1 MSALPTRKCSHCG
14 ERVTLT
20 PRRGRNSG
28 RRPPRAEAPSLHH
41 GARYCGTSCRH
52 RGRNSGRRPPR
63 AEAPSLHDGARY
75 CGTSC
80 RQAAHEDRRTRA
92 RAVLLVDVRYLLALI
107 SHGNGRE
114 ARTLVRRARGGVFAT
129 ELHKPKETRLITIIF
144 PLHTAGLLVL
154 LGRELLGHGMRPH
167 VEFGQPLLAER
178 LKRLALGLERA
189 RLALGGVELHKRP
202 FALGQL
208 VGRARLA
215 SAPVLSWF
223 RPARHLGYLTGSMA
237 ARPFYL
243 RPPAGAPAR
252 ARHHYS
258 F

>member
-1 MSALPTRKCSHCG
+1 RKLSRMRDRLTAQLG
-14 ERVTLT
+14 KLGLQLIDARLLRFLVMNSRRQTLL
-20 PRRGRNSG
+20 
-28 RRPPRAEAPSLHH
+28 A
-41 GARYCGTSCRH
+41 
-52 RGRNSGRRPPR
+52 
-63 AEAPSLHDGARY
+63 
-75 CGTSC
+75 
-80 RQAAHEDRRTRA
+80 
-92 RAVLLVDVRYLLALI
+92 AVLLVGGKPTINDAFHHHVGVLLVDIRHLLALI
-107 SHGNGRE
+107 GHGNGRE
-114 ARTLVRRARGGVFAT
+114 ARTLVRGARGGVFAT
-129 ELHKPKETRLITIIF
+129 ELHKPKETRLIAIVF
-144 PLHTAGLLVL
+144 PLHPAGLLVL

-178 LKRLALGLERA
+178 LKRLALGLERTH
-189 RLALGGVELHKRP
+189 LALGGVELHKRP